1 VPKRGSLL
9 FSPYQLRGVSFRNR
23 IVLSPMQMYLAGDDG
38 IATEWHFQHLA
49 KYAVAG
55 AGCVF
60 TEVLP
65 PEPRGRNTHWDLG
78 IWDDAQVPALS
89 RIAAFIEK
97 TGAVPAAQT
106 GHAGTK
112 AARQRPF
119 DGLQPLGDD
128 DTARGEP
135 PWQPVGPM
143 SEANVEGY
151 HPPHALSPSEIHQL
165 VDDFGKGAR
174 RLAESGFRFLEVHAA
189 HGYLIHSFYSPISN
203 RRTDAYGGDRSG
215 RMRFA
220 LEVAESVRANWPD
233 EFPLSFRISSIDAVD
248 GGWDLDDSLILVREL
263 KSRGVDIV
271 DCSSRGVGAANSMAR
286 LEKEGKSLEEGYQVP
301 YSEYLRR
308 EAPIPTIA
316 VGLIT
321 RAEFAEK
328 VLQDGRAD
336 LIALGRELLYN
347 PHWVLHA
354 ANALEQETKWN
365 DWPPS
370 WNWWLERR
378 EKLGIKRAE

>member
-1 VPKRGSLL
+1 MPNRKSLL
-9 FSPYQLRGVSFRNR
+9 FSPYELRSVTFRNR
-23 IVLSPMQMYLAGDDG
+23 IVLSPMQMYLAGGDG
-38 IATEWHFQHLA
+38 IATDWHFQHLA

-78 IWDDAQVPALS
+78 IWDDSQVPALT
-89 RIAAFIEK
+89 RIAQFIEE

-119 DGLQPLGDD
+119 DGLQPLGES

-143 SEANVEGY
+143 DKANVEGY

-165 VDDFGKGAR
+165 VDDFGKGVA
-174 RLAESGFRFLEVHAA
+174 RLAASGFRFLEVHAA

-203 RRTDAYGGDRSG
+203 QRTDAYGGDRAG

-220 LEVAESVRANWPD
+220 LEVAESVRVNWPE
-233 EFPLSFRISSIDAVD
+233 EFPLSFRISSVDAVD
-248 GGWDLDDSLILVREL
+248 GGWDLQDSVALVQEL
-263 KSRGVDIV
+263 KSRGVDII
-271 DCSSRGVGAANSMAR
+271 DCSSRGVGAANSLAR
-286 LEKEGKSLEEGYQVP
+286 LEKEGKALEEGYQVP
-301 YSEYLRR
+301 YSAHVRKTV
-308 EAPIPTIA
+308 PIPTMA

-321 RAEFAEK
+321 RPEFAEK
-328 VLQDGRAD
+328 VLKEESAD

-354 ANALEQETKWN
+354 AHTLECESKWE

-370 WNWWLERR
+370 WNWWLEKR
-378 EKLGIKRAE
+378 EKLGIKRVD

>member
-1 VPKRGSLL
+1 LL
-9 FSPYQLRGVSFRNR
+9 FSPYELRSVSFRNR

-55 AGCVF
+55 VGCVF

-78 IWDDAQVPALS
+78 IWDDSQVPALT
-89 RIAAFIEK
+89 RIAKFIEE
-97 TGAVPAAQT
+97 TGAVPAAQM

-119 DGLQPLGDD
+119 DGLQPLGESDA
-128 DTARGEP
+128 ARGEP
-135 PWQPVGPM
+135 PWQPAGPM
-143 SEANVEGY
+143 DEANVEGY
-151 HPPHALSPSEIHQL
+151 HTP
-165 VDDFGKGAR
+165 
-174 RLAESGFRFLEVHAA
+174 HAA

-220 LEVAESVRANWPD
+220 LEVAESVRANWP
-233 EFPLSFRISSIDAVD
+233 EQFPLSFRISSIDAVD
-248 GGWDLDDSLILVREL
+248 GGWDLEDSVNLVREL

-271 DCSSRGVGAANSMAR
+271 DCSSRGVGAANSLAR

-301 YSEYLRR
+301 YSEHLRNTV
-308 EAPIPTIA
+308 PIPTIA

-321 RAEFAEK
+321 RPEFAEK
-328 VLQDGRAD
+328 ILQDGRAD
-336 LIALGRELLYN
+336 LIAMGRELLYE

-354 ANALEQETKWN
+354 ARTLECETKWK

-370 WNWWLERR
+370 WEWWLEKR
-378 EKLGIKRAE
+378 EKLGIKRVD

>member
-1 VPKRGSLL
+1 MPKRESLL
-9 FSPYQLRGVSFRNR
+9 FSPYELRGVSFRNR
-23 IVLSPMQMYLAGDDG
+23 IVLSPMQMYLAGNEG
-38 IATEWHFQHLA
+38 IATEWHFQHLT
-49 KYAVAG
+49 KFAVAG
-55 AGCVF
+55 VGCVF

-65 PEPRGRNTHWDLG
+65 PEARGRNTHWDLG
-78 IWDDAQVPALS
+78 IWDDSQIPALT
-89 RIAAFIEK
+89 RIAKFIEEA
-97 TGAVPAAQT
+97 GAVPAAQI

-119 DGLQPLGDD
+119 DGLQPLGDED
-128 DTARGEP
+128 AARGEP

-143 SEANVEGY
+143 GEANIEGY

-165 VDDFGKGAR
+165 IDDFGEGVAR
-174 RLAESGFRFLEVHAA
+174 LVRSGFRFLEVHAA

-203 RRTDAYGGDRSG
+203 RRTDAYGGDRSR

-220 LEVAESVRANWPD
+220 LEVAESVRARWPD
-233 EFPLSFRISSIDAVD
+233 ELPLSFRISSIDAVD
-248 GGWDLDDSLILVREL
+248 GGWDLEDSLVLVREL

-271 DCSSRGVGAANSMAR
+271 DCSSRGVGAANSLAR
-286 LEKEGKSLEEGYQVP
+286 LEKEGKSLEEGYQVR

-308 EAPIPTIA
+308 EAPIPTMA

-321 RAEFAEK
+321 RAEYAEK
-328 VLQDGRAD
+328 ILQDGRAD
-336 LIALGRELLYN
+336 LIAMGRELLYN

-354 ANALEQETKWN
+354 ARRLEQETEWE

-370 WNWWLERR
+370 WNWWLEKR
-378 EKLGIKRAE
+378 EKLGIERVE

>member
-1 VPKRGSLL
+1 
-9 FSPYQLRGVSFRNR
+9 
-23 IVLSPMQMYLAGDDG
+23 MQMYLAGDDG

-55 AGCVF
+55 VGCVF

-78 IWDDAQVPALS
+78 IWDDSQVPALT
-89 RIAAFIEK
+89 RIAKFIEE
-97 TGAVPAAQT
+97 TGAVPAAQM

-119 DGLQPLGDD
+119 DGLQPLGESDA
-128 DTARGEP
+128 ARGEP
-135 PWQPVGPM
+135 PWQPAGPM
-143 SEANVEGY
+143 DEANVEGY
-151 HPPHALSPSEIHQL
+151 HTPHALSAAEIHQL
-165 VDDFGKGAR
+165 VDDFGKGVA
-174 RLAESGFRFLEVHAA
+174 RLALSGFRFLEIHAA

-220 LEVAESVRANWPD
+220 LEVAESVRANWP
-233 EFPLSFRISSIDAVD
+233 EQFPLSFRISSIDAVD
-248 GGWDLDDSLILVREL
+248 GGWDLEDSVNLVREL

-271 DCSSRGVGAANSMAR
+271 DCSSRGVGAANSLAR

-301 YSEYLRR
+301 YSEHLRNTV
-308 EAPIPTIA
+308 PIPTIA

-321 RAEFAEK
+321 RPEFAERYCK
-328 VLQDGRAD
+328 MG
-336 LIALGRELLYN
+336 E
-347 PHWVLHA
+347 P
-354 ANALEQETKWN
+354 T
-365 DWPPS
+365 
-370 WNWWLERR
+370 
-378 EKLGIKRAE
+378 

>member
-1 VPKRGSLL
+1 MPKRESLL
-9 FSPYQLRGVSFRNR
+9 FSPYALRGVSFRNR
-23 IVLSPMQMYLAGDDG
+23 IVLSPMQMYLAGSDG

-65 PEPRGRNTHWDLG
+65 PEARGRNTHWDLG
-78 IWDDAQVPALS
+78 IWDDSQIPALT
-89 RIAAFIEK
+89 RIAKFIEEA
-97 TGAVPAAQT
+97 GAVPAAQI

-119 DGLQPLGDD
+119 DGLQPLGDED
-128 DTARGEP
+128 VARGEP

-143 SEANVEGY
+143 DEAHVEGY
-151 HPPHALSPSEIHQL
+151 HPPHALSSCEIHQL
-165 VDDFGKGAR
+165 VDDFGKGVA
-174 RLAESGFRFLEVHAA
+174 RLARCGFRFLEVHAA

-203 RRTDAYGGDRSG
+203 ERTDTYGGDRSR

-220 LEVAESVRANWPD
+220 LEVAESVRTNWPA
-233 EFPLSFRISSIDAVD
+233 EFPLSFRISSIDAVE
-248 GGWDLDDSLILVREL
+248 GGWDLEDSLVFVREL
-263 KSRGVDIV
+263 KARGVDIV
-271 DCSSRGVGAANSMAR
+271 DCSSRGVGAANSLAR
-286 LEKEGKSLEEGYQVP
+286 LEREGKSLAEGYQVP

-308 EAPIPTIA
+308 EAPIPTMA

-321 RAEFAEK
+321 RAEHAEK
-328 VLQDGRAD
+328 ILQDGQAD
-336 LIALGRELLYN
+336 LIAMGRELLYN
-347 PHWVLHA
+347 PQWVLHA
-354 ANALEQETKWN
+354 ARTLEQETKWK

-370 WNWWLERR
+370 WSWWLERR
-378 EKLGIKRAE
+378 ETLGIRRVE

>member
-1 VPKRGSLL
+1 MPKRESLL
-9 FSPYQLRGVSFRNR
+9 FSPYALRGVSFRNR
-23 IVLSPMQMYLAGDDG
+23 IVLSPMQMYLAGSDG

-65 PEPRGRNTHWDLG
+65 PEARGRNTHWDLG
-78 IWDDAQVPALS
+78 IWDDSQIPALT
-89 RIAAFIEK
+89 RIAKFIEEA
-97 TGAVPAAQT
+97 GAVPAAQI

-119 DGLQPLGDD
+119 DGLQPLGDED
-128 DTARGEP
+128 VARGEP

-143 SEANVEGY
+143 DEAHVEGY
-151 HPPHALSPSEIHQL
+151 HPPHALSSCEIHQL
-165 VDDFGKGAR
+165 VDDFGKGVA
-174 RLAESGFRFLEVHAA
+174 RLARCGFRFLEVHAA

-203 RRTDAYGGDRSG
+203 QRTDTYGGDRSR

-220 LEVAESVRANWPD
+220 LEVAESVRTNWPA
-233 EFPLSFRISSIDAVD
+233 EFPLSFRISSIDAVE
-248 GGWDLDDSLILVREL
+248 GGWDLEDSLVFVREL
-263 KSRGVDIV
+263 KARGVDIV
-271 DCSSRGVGAANSMAR
+271 DCSSRGVGAANSLAR
-286 LEKEGKSLEEGYQVP
+286 LEREGKSLAEGYQVP

-308 EAPIPTIA
+308 EAPIPTMA

-321 RAEFAEK
+321 RAEHAEK
-328 VLQDGRAD
+328 ILQDGQAD
-336 LIALGRELLYN
+336 LIAMGRELLYN
-347 PHWVLHA
+347 PQWVLHA
-354 ANALEQETKWN
+354 ARTLEQETKWK

-370 WNWWLERR
+370 WSWWLERR
-378 EKLGIKRAE
+378 EKLGIRRVE

>member
-1 VPKRGSLL
+1 
-9 FSPYQLRGVSFRNR
+9 
-23 IVLSPMQMYLAGDDG
+23 MQMYLAGDDG

-55 AGCVF
+55 VGCVF

-78 IWDDAQVPALS
+78 IWDDSQVPALT
-89 RIAAFIEK
+89 RIAKFIEE
-97 TGAVPAAQT
+97 TGAVPAAQM

-119 DGLQPLGDD
+119 DGLQPLGESDA
-128 DTARGEP
+128 ARGEP

-143 SEANVEGY
+143 DEANVEGY
-151 HPPHALSPSEIHQL
+151 HTPHALSAAEIQQL
-165 VDDFGKGAR
+165 VDDFGKGVA
-174 RLAESGFRFLEVHAA
+174 RLALSGFRFLEIHAA

-220 LEVAESVRANWPD
+220 LEVAESVRANWPE

-248 GGWDLDDSLILVREL
+248 GGWDLEDSVDLVREL

-271 DCSSRGVGAANSMAR
+271 DCSSRGVGAANSLAR

-301 YSEYLRR
+301 YSEHLRNTV
-308 EAPIPTIA
+308 PIPTIA

-321 RAEFAEK
+321 RPEFAEK
-328 VLQDGRAD
+328 ILQDGRAD
-336 LIALGRELLYN
+336 LIAMGRELLYD

-354 ANALEQETKWN
+354 ARTLECETKWK

-370 WNWWLERR
+370 WEWWLEKR
-378 EKLGIKRAE
+378 EKLGIKRVE